1 MDIIQTF
8 LLCIFGTCFLWFII
22 RALQYNNEYENW
34 KYPYNNY
41 ERTMKKPT
49 FWDK

>member
-8 LLCIFGTCFLWFII
+8 LLCIFGVCIIWFIG
-22 RALQYNNEYENW
+22 RAIDYDNQAIYYRHNDPN
-34 KYPYNNY
+34 
-41 ERTMKKPT
+41 KPT